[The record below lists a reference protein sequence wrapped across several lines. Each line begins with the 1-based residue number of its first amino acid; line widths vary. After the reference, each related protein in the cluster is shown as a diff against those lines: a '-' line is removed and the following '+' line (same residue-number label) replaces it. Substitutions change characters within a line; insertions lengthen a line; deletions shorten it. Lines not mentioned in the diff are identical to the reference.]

1 MRSHRRHRVL
11 LAAGELDLR
20 AKFARELQ
28 SSGYAVELASDM
40 KRALR
45 LAADDHFRVAIV
57 APGTG
62 SANLAMMLEL
72 RDTVPEMIVLVEGP
86 DEIASL
92 RGSLTGVDEFI
103 LKSSDASA
111 LTTRVSEIIALIDG
125 AANERACSERR
136 IRRRLQAR
144 LSGLCFC
151 HSQRPGDDSHPRR
164 VRLAE
169 RIGAQSLPSCIA

>member
-20 AKFARELQ
+20 ARFARELQ

-62 SANLAMMLEL
+62 SADLAMMLEL
-72 RDTVPEMIVLVEGP
+72 RDPSNCLVANFHMRFGV
-86 DEIASL
+86 ARKS
-92 RGSLTGVDEFI
+92 RGG
-103 LKSSDASA
+103 
-111 LTTRVSEIIALIDG
+111 RVHSKPG
-125 AANERACSERR
+125 SR
-136 IRRRLQAR
+136 IRAPLNQEA
-144 LSGLCFC
+144 G
-151 HSQRPGDDSHPRR
+151 
-164 VRLAE
+164 V
-169 RIGAQSLPSCIA
+169 